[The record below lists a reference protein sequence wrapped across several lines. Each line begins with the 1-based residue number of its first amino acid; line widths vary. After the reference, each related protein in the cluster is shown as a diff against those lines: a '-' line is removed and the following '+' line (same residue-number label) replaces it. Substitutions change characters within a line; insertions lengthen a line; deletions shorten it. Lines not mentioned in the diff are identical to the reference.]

1 MRKTLVSSMSVLALL
16 MAVAC
21 GDNKSSVTAPT
32 PTPAPPA
39 PTDPGP
45 SPSPTPTPAPAPT
58 PTPTPTPA
66 PTPTPGPTPTPA
78 PTPTPGPEQDFAFT
92 ADTTS
97 PSSHSFSLQAAGDAP
112 GGDLWVALTAKDFGG
127 VNGNNTIN
135 MVRANISFDPAVV
148 SLVSFSSADS
158 WMESF
163 GHQATFS
170 VSKSGNVIK
179 IKVDSNDS
187 FDGASGGGPILRL
200 RFRKVGA
207 GSSRLDFVEAHAYG
221 ASYNDNLQGTHG
233 GTLTVK

>member
-1 MRKTLVSSMSVLALL
+1 
-16 MAVAC
+16 
-21 GDNKSSVTAPT
+21 
-32 PTPAPPA
+32 
-39 PTDPGP
+39 
-45 SPSPTPTPAPAPT
+45 
-58 PTPTPTPA
+58 
-66 PTPTPGPTPTPA
+66 
-78 PTPTPGPEQDFAFT
+78 
-92 ADTTS
+92 
-97 PSSHSFSLQAAGDAP
+97 
-112 GGDLWVALTAKDFGG
+112 
-127 VNGNNTIN
+127 

-179 IKVDSNDS
+179 IRVDSNHS

-200 RFRKVGA
+200 RFRKVSA

-221 ASYNDNLQGTHG
+221 ASYNDNLQVTHG